1 MDQQPAADV
10 AAELGMT
17 AAAVYQAVYRFIR
30 RVRRELGALDRWP
43 LASARGMLR

>member
-1 MDQQPAADV
+1 VDQQPAADV

-17 AAAVYQAVYRFIR
+17 AAVYQAVYRFIR